1 VTAVKKVE
9 LGSWSHSFVK
19 SFSVWVGLGKGGQ
32 MGFPSLFRGKQ
43 ALQLYILTSLGIW
56 TPVQIWLPPVGMDCH
71 KDGKSGVSGLVFK
84 GRYEHGTIWLTATL
98 ETFQICS

>member
-1 VTAVKKVE
+1 MTAVKKVE

-71 KDGKSGVSGLVFK
+71 KDGTLWSMWSVGTSVFS
-84 GRYEHGTIWLTATL
+84 HQAQMI
-98 ETFQICS
+98 Q